1 MSSFSFK
8 SSGTKVDAR
17 VNNKDKE
24 LSVTNQTVG
33 IKTPLTTFRGDQIF
47 DMHSD
52 FIEQIKD
59 NLRNLLLTNRGER
72 LGLFNFGSNL
82 SELVFEYQN
91 RDDFTQEVSKRI
103 TESVETYIPSIEI
116 SDISIQEI
124 DKNKKFNLN
133 EKGLA
138 AVSLKVDFSIPIARI
153 TNLSIGVE
161 LNPGG

>member
-1 MSSFSFK
+1 MIA
-8 SSGTKVDAR
+8 GCRRHRRRDHA
-17 VNNKDKE
+17 
-24 LSVTNQTVG
+24 VTR
-33 IKTPLTTFRGDQIF
+33 IHDTPLRDLCWLSSTETLVTWTCGKPKLSWQ
-47 DMHSD
+47 SY
-52 FIEQIKD
+52 

-116 SDISIQEI
+116 NDISIQEI

-153 TNLSIGVE
+153 TNLSIAVE

>member
-1 MSSFSFK
+1 M
-8 SSGTKVDAR
+8 
-17 VNNKDKE
+17 
-24 LSVTNQTVG
+24 
-33 IKTPLTTFRGDQIF
+33 
-47 DMHSD
+47 
-52 FIEQIKD
+52 
-59 NLRNLLLTNRGER
+59 
-72 LGLFNFGSNL
+72 GLFNFGSNL

>member
-1 MSSFSFK
+1 MSSFNFK

-33 IKTPLTTFRGDQIF
+33 ANLT
-47 DMHSD
+47 
-52 FIEQIKD
+52 
-59 NLRNLLLTNRGER
+59 
-72 LGLFNFGSNL
+72 
-82 SELVFEYQN
+82 ELVFEYQN
-91 RDDFTQEVSKRI
+91 RDDFTQEISKRI

-116 SDISIQEI
+116 NDILIQEI